1 MDSIET
7 NGTTNGIWDL
17 RSPLFPPPLSL
28 SRVKNYPFPSAF
40 SAAPGSRAVSEFHF
54 RSAAHTVPPP
64 AVWATT
70 SGLRLPVLSFAH
82 NFRSA
87 APFPLRAAW
96 HSGSCSPLPPQDAR
110 RDAAI
115 GSSDF
120 QLVSVTQLPV
130 RGSQPRL
137 RSPLPVWNNNF
148 RSVVV
153 GFGYGLQFGSASPT
167 SCFRLP
173 RCSRSEPRGTLGAA
187 VHFRS
192 ALHSGT
198 RDRKF

>member
-1 MDSIET
+1 MESGICVPLYFCPHYRFP
-7 NGTTNGIWDL
+7 GLRTT
-17 RSPLFPPPLSL
+17 RSRQPFRLLLAPALSLSSTSGLPLTPFPPP
-28 SRVKNYPFPSAF
+28 PS
-40 SAAPGSRAVSEFHF
+40 
-54 RSAAHTVPPP
+54 PP

-70 SGLRLPVLSFAH
+70 SGLRLPVLFFAH

-96 HSGSCSPLPPQDAR
+96 HSGSCSPLPPQDER